1 MAVTVTS
8 TDTRAILKVLWPQ
21 SRVENLVYAD
31 HPFLAMVPKSED
43 FYGENMVIAVRV
55 GDTQGRSATFATAQA
70 NISNFQA
77 KKFIITRAKD
87 YQLFSLE
94 TEAILA
100 TKRDKG
106 ALIKALDVEIESAMN
121 NISKSLAISLYRGQS
136 GYLGQLLD
144 DPGTG
149 TTLNLKNPNDVTS
162 FEVGM
167 KIVFS
172 ATKTGALRAGGAR
185 TISAVNRDTGVLTIS
200 AAADAA
206 LGSDDYIFAEGDAAA
221 GSSVLKVSGL
231 EDWLPSTA
239 PVLGSDSFMSLDR
252 GSDPTRLAGLRMDVS
267 GLNPEEACVTI
278 FSRQA
283 REGGK
288 PSHLMTNH
296 ADYRNIEISLGSKIC
311 YEDLKV
317 GEIGFQAI
325 KINGPKGPV
334 RILADQDCPAGRGFA
349 LDMRHWKLHSLEK
362 CPQMLDLD
370 GNKLSREASADRWE
384 GRIAYFA
391 QLANSAP
398 GYNANA
404 TLPS

>member
-1 MAVTVTS
+1 MAVTVGS
-8 TDTRAILKVLWPQ
+8 NDTKAILKVLWPQ

-31 HPFLAMVPKSED
+31 HPLLAMLSKSED
-43 FYGENMVIAVRV
+43 FYGENMVLAVRI

-70 NISNFQA
+70 NITNFQA

-106 ALIKALDVEIESAMN
+106 ALIKALDTEIESAMN
-121 NISKSLAISLYRGQS
+121 NISKSLAVSLYRGQS
-136 GYLGQLLD
+136 GYLGQLD
-144 DPGTG
+144 TDPGTG
-149 TTLNLKNPNDVTS
+149 TSLTLKNANDVTS

-167 KIVFS
+167 KIVFA
-172 ATKTGALRAGGAR
+172 ATKVGALRAGGAR
-185 TISAVNRDTGVLTIS
+185 TISGVNRDTGVLTIS

-206 LGSDDYIFAEGDAAA
+206 LDANDYIFAEGDAAA

-231 EDWLPSTA
+231 EDWLPASA
-239 PVLGSDSFMSLDR
+239 PTSGDNHFSLDR
-252 GSDPTRLAGLRMDVS
+252 SSDPTRLAGLRMDVS

-288 PSHLMTNH
+288 PTHLMVNH
-296 ADYRNIEISLGSKIC
+296 ADYRNIEISLGSKVV

-325 KINGPKGPV
+325 KVNGPKGPV
-334 RILADQDCPAGRGFA
+334 KILADQDCPSGRGFS
-349 LDMRHWKLHSLEK
+349 LDMRHWKLYSLEK

-391 QLANSAP
+391 QLGNTAP